1 MNEAMLVL
9 GWGVYFYLHSLLASL
24 AVKDFLTKLISL
36 KSARVY
42 RIGYNIIGFTGIC
55 LLLYLQYITPSV
67 LLFNTHTPLLVLAL
81 LTGATGFIIMI
92 ISIKNYD
99 WKSFVGI
106 TDEKVHALVIS
117 GINKYVRHPLY
128 SGTMLFVMGYFIWQ
142 PYVKNLILLLLMCIY
157 LAIGILYEE
166 RKLVK
171 IYGTAYRDYQ
181 QKVKKMIPFIW

>member
-42 RIGYNIIGFTGIC
+42 RIGYNVIGFTGIC
-55 LLLYLQYITPSV
+55 LLLYLQYITPSI
-67 LLFNTHTPLLVLAL
+67 LLFNTDTTSLVFAL
-81 LTGATGFIIMI
+81 LTGTIGFIIMI

-106 TDEKVHALVIS
+106 TDEKVYALVIN

-142 PYVKNLILLLLMCIY
+142 PYAKNLILLVLMCIY

-171 IYGTAYRDYQ
+171 IYGTAYTAYQ